1 MTIVLGLVAFALVV
15 TLGAPA
21 LLAHGSWRIRHPRR
35 AIRLWLLVLAVG
47 VGSLLCSV
55 VVAATMVLAKV
66 EQHWLNGYGAT
77 VTALFAWCGLA
88 VAGGI
93 VALVATRAEPLA
105 ASKERS
111 EVAVALLMARST
123 YRTERIGEHEVGY
136 LDSDEVIACSTS
148 DGRILVSGAVD
159 DALAPL
165 AVRAIVEHERAHV
178 RFHHELLSRVAAV
191 NAASFP
197 FLAGARQF
205 RSTVA
210 LLVELI
216 ADDEAARVCGPAAVC
231 NALTG
236 MASLAPDPGLELR
249 AARLASTPVHS
260 YPHRRRLD
268 PASTTD

>member
-178 RFHHELLSRVAAV
+178 RMHHDLLVRVAAA

-197 FLAGARQF
+197 FLGAARAF
-205 RSTVA
+205 RRTVS
-210 LLVELI
+210 LLVELA
-216 ADDEAARVCGPAAVC
+216 ADDEAARLVGPAALC
-231 NALTG
+231 NALVR
-236 MASLAPDPGLELR
+236 MDELAPDAGLRLR
-249 AARLASTPVHS
+249 AERIARRPVRVRARPERLAPA
-260 YPHRRRLD
+260 RRI
-268 PASTTD
+268 